1 MSRGAWGLTV
11 VDRRSPAPSREHRR
25 HRERKRLA
33 TRRRTCCLLAS
44 ILEFLAIGL
53 IGFGLSTGPL
63 PGFTRAPGESACTEC
78 HDSFGEETNR
88 GPGELR
94 LEHPARY
101 EPGQMVTITVV
112 LEHVGQRR
120 WGFQLTALTTD
131 TLEPAGEFVLA
142 DPVHTQIAEG
152 PTGRR
157 YVEHTRAGTFAG
169 QPNRAQWTLIWR
181 APERDVGP
189 VTFYAT
195 GNAADG
201 DGTRLNDW
209 IYSTESTIASP
220 SYPAARLRFP
230 RGGERFRP
238 GQLIILHWEASSNV
252 TSFDLLFFP
261 RPGALP
267 HPIAS
272 ELPAETRSFPWIVP
286 TITTDAARIAVLAF
300 NEVGFA
306 LAESSPF
313 RIVAESAGLPGDVN
327 EDGRLDGE
335 DLRLL
340 LRIVRGQAPPT
351 PKADVNR
358 DGGIT
363 TRDVLRLLE
372 ALLGLGPL

>member
-1 MSRGAWGLTV
+1 MSQGAWGLTV
-11 VDRRSPAPSREHRR
+11 ADRRSPALSRERRGHRGCD
-25 HRERKRLA
+25 HGA
-33 TRRRTCCLLAS
+33 IRRRACRLIAFT
-44 ILEFLAIGL
+44 LEFLALGL
-53 IGFGLSTGPL
+53 IGFGLSTGPP
-63 PGFTRAPGESACTEC
+63 PGFTRAPGESVCTEC

-101 EPGQMVTITVV
+101 ELGQMVTITVV
-112 LEHVGQRR
+112 LDHVGQRR

-142 DPVHTQIAEG
+142 DPVHTQIVEG

-169 QPNRAQWTLIWR
+169 QPDRAQWTLIWR

-220 SYPAARLRFP
+220 SSPAARIRFP

-252 TSFDLLFFP
+252 TSFDILFFP

-267 HPIAS
+267 YPIAS
-272 ELPAETRSFPWIVP
+272 GLPAETRSFPWIVP
-286 TITTDAARIAVLAF
+286 DVLADSARIAVLAF
-300 NEVGFA
+300 NDVGFA

-313 RIVAESAGLPGDVN
+313 RIVMESPTPPEDVN

-340 LRIVRGQAPPT
+340 LRIIRGHAPPT

-358 DGGIT
+358 DGALT

-372 ALLGLGPL
+372 ALLGMRPL